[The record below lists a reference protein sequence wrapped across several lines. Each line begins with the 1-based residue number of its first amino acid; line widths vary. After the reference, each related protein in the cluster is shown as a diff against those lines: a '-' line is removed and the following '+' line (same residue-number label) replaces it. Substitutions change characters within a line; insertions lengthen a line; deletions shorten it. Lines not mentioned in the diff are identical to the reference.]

1 MSRLEL
7 PHDSWAELREP
18 DEIPRKGARQF
29 RKVLYRLAA
38 PARDLDPTLDA
49 EAQAAAVGKA
59 MLSSDDGMDG
69 VEDLAEAMVLCVVR
83 EWSYGA
89 VCEAVLDEVP
99 DKAIDAIYSACQ
111 AGGYI
116 EKLMPDFS
124 VNPDPESFTAPSGV

>member
-1 MSRLEL
+1 MRLEL

-18 DEIPRKGARQF
+18 DEIPRKAARQF

-38 PARDLDPTLDA
+38 PARDLDPDLDA
-49 EAQAAAVGKA
+49 EAQALAVGQA

-69 VEDLAEAMVLCVVR
+69 VEELAEAMLLAAVS

-89 VCEAVLDEVP
+89 VCQAVLDDMP
-99 DKAIDAIYSACQ
+99 DKAVDMIYGACQ

-116 EKLMPDFS
+116 EKLMPDFGGS
-124 VNPDPESFTAPSGV
+124 ADEDSPTKPS